1 MKLNREQQEA
11 AKFLHGI
18 CSVVA
23 VPGSGKTRTM
33 MERIALLV
41 NDHKV
46 PPERILGLTFT
57 RNAAEEMRHRLKPLL
72 GAIANKVLLSTIHS
86 FCHLLLR
93 NEGYLFEILQGAEQ
107 LSFLRSIIKKLR
119 YKELSPGGLLRE
131 ISLAKSNLISSEE
144 LKELYAGDQKMERI
158 AKVYEV
164 YELEKKKKMLMDFD
178 DLLVETYRVLL
189 TNDALRE
196 KYKSTFRHV
205 LVDEYQDTNPAQL
218 EILRLLIDEESNDTS
233 FWVCGDDWQSIYAF
247 TGASIGNVLNF
258 KRMFPHSKE
267 YILSINYRSTPQILR
282 ACQNL
287 IDHNTRKIE
296 KILTTVNQDGE
307 EVKIMG
313 AANEEAEAEM
323 IVNEIIDLTE
333 RRGYQLH
340 DISILCRSNFQ
351 SRMIEDA
358 FLQHRIPY
366 YIENGLSFYK
376 RHEVRVLLDYLRF
389 INEPDSDR
397 GDEALRGIINS
408 PNRYIGKT
416 FMDELEEYAEQHQ
429 VHLYEA
435 LKKMYIQLPYVRKN
449 VRGLRALLGPL
460 MEDAQ
465 KTGPSELIYLLRN
478 GLNYDAYIAEGD
490 IPSPDDSKIAN
501 INELQMAANKFTDI
515 TSLLDYAESFK
526 DELSSN
532 KEGVSVM
539 TIHKAKGLEYPVVF
553 VINMLQGIVPNKNG
567 DIEEERRI
575 AFVGLSRA
583 MQVLYLTY
591 SYTHA
596 GRAIKRSQFLDEIQ
610 GKC

>member
-1 MKLNREQQEA
+1 MKLNKEQQEA
-11 AKFLHGI
+11 ARFLHGI

-41 NDHKV
+41 TDHKV

-72 GAIANKVLLSTIHS
+72 GAIANKVLLSTMHS

-93 NEGYLFEILQGAEQ
+93 NEGYLFEILQGGEQ
-107 LSFLRSIIKKLR
+107 ISFLRSIIKKLR
-119 YKELSPGGLLRE
+119 YKDLIPGDLLRQ
-131 ISLAKSNLISSEE
+131 ISLAKSNLIPAEE
-144 LKELYAGDQKMERI
+144 LKELYTGDPNMERI
-158 AKVYEV
+158 AKVYEI

-178 DLLVETYRVLL
+178 DLLVETYRLL
-189 TNDALRE
+189 LNNDAMRE
-196 KYKSTFRHV
+196 KYKNTFRHV

-218 EILRLLIDEESNDTS
+218 EILRLLIDQESTDTS

-258 KRMFPHSKE
+258 KGMFPQSKE
-267 YILSINYRSTPQILR
+267 CILSVNYRSTPQVLK

-296 KILTTVNQDGE
+296 KILTTINDDGE

-313 AANEEAEAEM
+313 AMDEEAEGQM
-323 IVNEIIDLTE
+323 IVNEIIDLTQ

-340 DISILCRSNFQ
+340 DIAILCRSNFQ
-351 SRMIEDA
+351 SRVIEEA
-358 FLQHRIPY
+358 FLQHKIPY
-366 YIENGLSFYK
+366 YIENGLNFYK

-389 INEPDSDR
+389 INDPDS
-397 GDEALRGIINS
+397 DEALRGIINS
-408 PNRYIGKT
+408 PNRYIGRS
-416 FMDELEEYAEQHQ
+416 FMDELEEYAEREKL
-429 VHLYEA
+429 HLYEA
-435 LKKMYIQLPYVRKN
+435 LKKMFIPLPYVRKN
-449 VRGLRALLGPL
+449 VRELTALLDPL
-460 MEDAQ
+460 MEDAK

-478 GLNYDAYIAEGD
+478 GLNYDVYIAEGD
-490 IPSPDDSKIAN
+490 VPSPDDSKIAN
-501 INELQMAANKFTDI
+501 INELQMAANKFRDI
-515 TSLLDYAESFK
+515 KSLLDYAESFK

-539 TIHKAKGLEYPVVF
+539 TIHKAKGLEFPIVF

-591 SYTHA
+591 SHTYA

>member
-1 MKLNREQQEA
+1 MNLNKEQKEA
-11 AKFLHGI
+11 ARFLHGI

-41 NDHKV
+41 TDHKV

-72 GAIANKVLLSTIHS
+72 GATANKVLLSTIHS

-93 NEGYLFEILQGAEQ
+93 NEGYRFEILQGGEQ

-119 YKELSPGGLLRE
+119 YKDLSPGDLLRQ
-131 ISLAKSNLISSEE
+131 ISLAKSNLLSAEE
-144 LKELYAGDQKMERI
+144 LKELYSGDPQMERI
-158 AKVYEV
+158 ARVYEV

-178 DLLVETYRVLL
+178 DLLVETYRLL
-189 TNDALRE
+189 LNNDAMRE
-196 KYKSTFRHV
+196 KYRSTFRHV

-218 EILRLLIDEESNDTS
+218 EILKLLIDEESSDAS
-233 FWVCGDDWQSIYAF
+233 FWVCADDWQSIYAF

-258 KRMFPHSKE
+258 KGMFPRSRQ
-267 YILSINYRSTPQILR
+267 YILSINYRSTPQILK

-296 KILTTVNQDGE
+296 KILTTINDDGE
-307 EVKIMG
+307 EVKIM
-313 AANEEAEAEM
+313 ASPDEKAEAEM
-323 IVNEIIDLTE
+323 IVNEIINLTE
-333 RRGYQLH
+333 RKDYQLH
-340 DISILCRSNFQ
+340 DIAVLLRSNFQ
-351 SRMIEDA
+351 SRVMEEA
-358 FLQHRIPY
+358 FLQHEIPY
-366 YIENGLSFYK
+366 YIENGLNFYK
-376 RHEVRVLLDYLRF
+376 RFEVKVLLGYLRF
-389 INEPDSDR
+389 INNPLSSE
-397 GDEALRGIINS
+397 GDETLREIINV
-408 PNRYIGKT
+408 PNRYIGRS
-416 FMDELEEYAEQHQ
+416 FMDELEEYAEREKL
-429 VHLYEA
+429 HLYEA
-435 LKKMYIQLPYVRKN
+435 LKKMFIPLPYVRKN
-449 VRGLRALLGPL
+449 VRELTGLLDALT
-460 MEDAQ
+460 EDAK
-465 KTGPSELIYLLRN
+465 KTGPSEMIYLIRN
-478 GLNYDAYIAEGD
+478 GLNYDWYISEGD

-501 INELQMAANKFTDI
+501 INELQMAANKFKDI
-515 TSLLDYAESFK
+515 RSLLDYTESFK

-539 TIHKAKGLEYPVVF
+539 TIHKAKGLEFPVVF

-591 SYTHA
+591 SHTYA

-610 GKC
+610 EIC